1 MKTNIRYDMPMIY
14 HRSLVDVIN
23 MNSRNILLRRYICKR
38 LNEYYS
44 QPSDSVVGSISNHS
58 STPKSIN
65 FASLLN
71 EWHWKYTYKR
81 LYKEQKGMWLTPVEL
96 FYPYYSNILAKFITE
111 SINNHLQSKHEDVF
125 DIVELG
131 GGRGTNAKAVL
142 NHLNDSHPEIYDRL
156 QSYTIYDTSP
166 TLHELQR
173 KVLIDDSSHGD
184 KVKLVNID
192 MMDIAEGKIPFLE
205 HSTTPTALIA
215 LELLDNLPHD
225 KIARCIET
233 GNILQAEVMPLES
246 DESSDQIDTAIPY
259 KETFSSLN
267 DHLLQHILSIT
278 PTYNLTISQG
288 SRWVPTVA
296 LGILLRLFECRPNS
310 SLLFADFDWL
320 PLPDIDQNFIEK
332 AIGDPLVTDMNGN
345 DHPSYLTNP
354 PDALCDILFPTD
366 FRRMQT
372 FGTKI
377 LEQSNIDFA
386 VLSMKQRD
394 FLLKYGSEEVNKTK
408 GWSGYSP
415 LIDDFGNCSV
425 LTIAPR

>member
-1 MKTNIRYDMPMIY
+1 MK
-14 HRSLVDVIN
+14 
-23 MNSRNILLRRYICKR
+23 SRNIILRRYICKR

-58 STPKSIN
+58 STPRSGIN
-65 FASLLN
+65 FTSLLN

-81 LYKEQKGMWLTPVEL
+81 LYEEQNGMWLTPVEL
-96 FYPYYSNILAKFITE
+96 FYPYYSNILANFITD
-111 SINNHLQSKHEDVF
+111 SINNNLQSKHEDNVF

-173 KVLIDDSSHGD
+173 KVLVDDSSHAE

-192 MMDIAEGKIPFLE
+192 MMDIAEGNTPFLE
-205 HSTTPTALIA
+205 PSETPTVLIA

-225 KIARCIET
+225 KIARCIDT
-233 GNILQAEVMPLES
+233 GNILQAEVMPLDS
-246 DESSDQIDTAIPY
+246 DESSDQIDTTIRY
-259 KETFSSLN
+259 KEIFSPLS
-267 DHLLQHILSIT
+267 DPLLENIFSIT
-278 PTYNLTISQG
+278 PTYNPTTI

-310 SLLFADFDWL
+310 SLMFADFDWL
-320 PLPDIDQNFIEK
+320 PLPDVDQSFIEK
-332 AIGDPLVTDMNGN
+332 AVGDPLVTDMDGN
-345 DHPSYLTNP
+345 DHPSYLTAP

-366 FRRMQT
+366 FSRMQT
-372 FGTKI
+372 FGTKVI
-377 LEQSNIDFA
+377 DQSNNNFA
-386 VLSMKQRD
+386 VSSMKQRD
-394 FLLKYGSEEVNKTK
+394 FLLKYGADEVNKTK

-415 LIDDFGNCSV
+415 LTDDFGNCSV
-425 LTIAPR
+425 LTITPR